1 MRRGLRNAYN
11 SLGSLVIVVNI
22 SALVLAN
29 VQAYKA
35 RNISDHLSE
44 SKYNG
49 IASFSMFQM
58 FIIGVPGTYLS
69 LSSIWKRSSCDETM
83 ST

>member
-1 MRRGLRNAYN
+1 MVF
-11 SLGSLVIVVNI
+11 GSLVIVVNI

-29 VQAYKA
+29 IQAYKA

-44 SKYNG
+44 SKYIG

-58 FIIGVPGTYLS
+58 FIIGVPGEQLTPGS
-69 LSSIWKRSSCDETM
+69 HADC
-83 ST
+83 